1 MKKLFIK
8 FQQQT
13 NPYFLMKNTLFKC
26 LPLFLFL
33 LGVNYLNAKT
43 LSEPEEN
50 GIPKTNITYELSM
63 SEPWTHYFE
72 VSMTLSEIDKI
83 DALSKKDYVDFKMP
97 VWTPGSYLVREYAKN
112 VESVS
117 VTDGKKDLKFDKI
130 NKNTWR
136 VYGKNTKIKISYKV
150 YAFELSVRN
159 SFLDDSHGYLNGAS
173 MFLYVPELKMSP
185 STLTI
190 KPYKN
195 WNTISTGLKKVSDK
209 DFVYYSPDF
218 DILVDSPIE
227 IGTHKVLIFKA
238 LGIPHAIALYSN
250 APLLADEKLTIET
263 FKKVTEAAASV
274 VGEHPCENY
283 TFIIHQLPGIGGGL
297 EHLNSTTCQ
306 TSPTAY
312 MNEGTMKNS
321 MSLIAHEYFHLWNV
335 KRIRPIALGPF
346 DYDNENYTH
355 MLWVSEGIT
364 SFYEDNILLRAG
376 IYTPDDYIKRE
387 QIAISSIEN
396 QAGNTV
402 QPVTESSW
410 DAWIKYYR
418 PNENSRNSTISYY
431 DKGGVLGALLNLYII
446 GETKGQKSLDDVF
459 RYLWNEYYKKQKRGF
474 KDEEFQKACE
484 LIAGKNMDS
493 FFNKY
498 VWKADAIDYNE
509 FYKYV
514 GMTLNKEVDSTTPFL
529 GVTMING
536 KIATVQRG
544 TSAYDGGLNVNDEIL
559 EINGVKT
566 MNPSAAISDKKVGD
580 KVSVKVKRFGQEF
593 TYDIILKANPAIK
606 FKLEK
611 VQNPTA
617 EQEAL
622 YKKWLFIK

>member
-1 MKKLFIK
+1 LFIK

-43 LSEPEEN
+43 LSVPKEN
-50 GIPKTNITYELSM
+50 SIPKTNITYELSM

-72 VSMTLSEIDKI
+72 VSMTLSEIEKI

-117 VTDGKKDLKFDKI
+117 VTDGKKELKFDKI
-130 NKNTWR
+130 SKNTWR
-136 VYGKNTKIKISYKV
+136 VYGKNSKIKISYKV

-173 MFLYVPELKMSP
+173 MFLYVPELKMS
-185 STLTI
+185 SSVLTI

-195 WNTISTGLKKVSDK
+195 WNTISTGLKKVSES

-227 IGTHKVLIFKA
+227 IGTHKVLNFKA

-250 APLLADEKLTIET
+250 APLLADEKLTVET

-274 VGEHPCENY
+274 VGEHPCEDY

-306 TSPTAY
+306 TSPSAY
-312 MNEGTMKNS
+312 MNESTMKNS

-346 DYDNENYTH
+346 DYENENYTH

-376 IYTPDDYIKRE
+376 IFTPDDYIKRE

-396 QAGNTV
+396 QAGNAV
-402 QPVTESSW
+402 QPVAESSW

-484 LIAGKNMDS
+484 LISGKNMDT

-514 GMTLNKEVDSTTPFL
+514 GMTLNKEIDSTTPFL
-529 GVTMING
+529 GVTLNNG

-566 MNPSAAISDKKVGD
+566 MNPTGIISEKKVGD
-580 KVSVKVKRFGQEF
+580 KVSIKVKRFGQEF
-593 TYDIILKANPAIK
+593 TYDIILKPNPAIK

-611 VQNPTA
+611 VQNPTP

>member
-1 MKKLFIK
+1 MKKTLIKQLPILLFI
-8 FQQQT
+8 
-13 NPYFLMKNTLFKC
+13 
-26 LPLFLFL
+26 
-33 LGVNYLNAKT
+33 LGFNYCFAKT
-43 LSEPEEN
+43 HDEIT
-50 GIPKTNITYELSM
+50 IPKTNISYELSM

-72 VSMTLSEIDKI
+72 VSMTLNDIEKI
-83 DALSKKDYVDFKMP
+83 DALNKKDFVDFKMP

-112 VESVS
+112 VESVKVS
-117 VTDGKKDLKFDKI
+117 DGKKDLKFDKI
-130 NKNTWR
+130 SKNTWR
-136 VYGKNTKIKISYKV
+136 VYGKNSKIIISYKV
-150 YAFELSVRN
+150 YSYELSVRN

-185 STLTI
+185 SVLTI

-195 WNTISTGLKKVSDK
+195 WNTISTGLKKVSEK
-209 DFVYYSPDF
+209 DFTYFSPDF

-227 IGTHKVLIFKA
+227 IGTHKVLNFKA

-250 APLLADEKLTIET
+250 APLLADEKLTVET

-274 VGEHPCENY
+274 VGEHPCEDY

-306 TSPTAY
+306 TSPSAY

-346 DYDNENYTH
+346 DYENENYTH

-387 QIAISSIEN
+387 QIAISGIEN

-402 QPVTESSW
+402 QPVAEASW

-431 DKGGVLGALLNLYII
+431 DKGGVLGALLNLYIL

-459 RYLWNEYYKKQKRGF
+459 RYLWKEYYKKQNRGF

-484 LIAGKNMDS
+484 LVSGKNMDS
-493 FFNKY
+493 FFDKY
-498 VWKADAIDYNE
+498 VWKAEPINYNE
-509 FYKYV
+509 YYKYV
-514 GMTLNKEVDSTTPFL
+514 GMTLNKEIDTNTPFL
-529 GVTMING
+529 GVSIVNG
-536 KIATVQRG
+536 RISSVQKG

-559 EINGVKT
+559 EINGMRT
-566 MNPSAAISDKKVGD
+566 MNPTAVISDKKVGD

-593 TYDIILKANPAIK
+593 TYDVVLKANPAIK

-611 VQNPTA
+611 VQNPTP
-617 EQEAL
+617 EQDAL

>member
-1 MKKLFIK
+1 MKKTF
-8 FQQQT
+8 FRQ
-13 NPYFLMKNTLFKC
+13 
-26 LPLFLFL
+26 LPLFLSLIVINLSF
-33 LGVNYLNAKT
+33 AKT
-43 LSEPEEN
+43 IEETT
-50 GIPKTNITYELSM
+50 IPKTNIVYELSM

-72 VSMTLSEIDKI
+72 VSMTLNDIEKI
-83 DALSKKDYVDFKMP
+83 DALNKKDYIDFKMP

-112 VESVS
+112 VESVKVS
-117 VTDGKKDLKFDKI
+117 DGKKDLKFEKI
-130 NKNTWR
+130 SKNTWR
-136 VYGKNTKIKISYKV
+136 VYGKNAKIIISYKV
-150 YAFELSVRN
+150 YSFELSVRN

-173 MFLYVPELKMSP
+173 MFFYIPELKMSP
-185 STLTI
+185 SILTI

-195 WNTISTGLKKVSDK
+195 WNTISTGLKRVSDK
-209 DFVYYSPDF
+209 DFTYFSPDF

-227 IGTHKVLIFKA
+227 IGTHKVLNFKA
-238 LGIPHAIALYSN
+238 LGIPHTIALYSN
-250 APLLADEKLTIET
+250 APLLADEKLTVET

-274 VGEHPCENY
+274 VGEHPCEDY

-306 TSPTAY
+306 TSPSAY
-312 MNEGTMKNS
+312 MNESTMKNS

-346 DYDNENYTH
+346 DYENENYTH

-396 QAGNTV
+396 QAGNAV
-402 QPVTESSW
+402 QPVAEASW

-418 PNENSRNSTISYY
+418 PNENSKNSTISYY
-431 DKGGVLGALLNLYII
+431 DKGGVLGALLNLYIL

-474 KDEEFQKACE
+474 KDDEFQKACE
-484 LIAGKNMDS
+484 LISGKNMDS
-493 FFNKY
+493 FFDKY
-498 VWKADAIDYNE
+498 VWKAEPIAYNE

-514 GMTLNKEVDSTTPFL
+514 GMTLNKETDSNTPFL
-529 GVTMING
+529 GVSISNG
-536 KIATVQRG
+536 KISSVQKG

-559 EINGVKT
+559 EINGIRT
-566 MNPSAAISDKKVGD
+566 INPTAALSDKKVGD
-580 KVSVKVKRFGQEF
+580 KVAVKVKRFGQEF
-593 TYDIILKANPAIK
+593 TYDLVLKSNPAIK

-611 VQNPTA
+611 VQNPSP

>member
-1 MKKLFIK
+1 MKKTLIKQLPILLFI
-8 FQQQT
+8 
-13 NPYFLMKNTLFKC
+13 
-26 LPLFLFL
+26 
-33 LGVNYLNAKT
+33 LGFNYCFAKT
-43 LSEPEEN
+43 HDEIT
-50 GIPKTNITYELSM
+50 IPKTNISYELSM

-72 VSMTLSEIDKI
+72 VNMTLNDIEKI
-83 DALSKKDYVDFKMP
+83 DALNKKDFVDFKMP

-112 VESVS
+112 VESVKVS
-117 VTDGKKDLKFDKI
+117 DGKKDLKFDKI
-130 NKNTWR
+130 SKNTWR
-136 VYGKNTKIKISYKV
+136 VYGKNSKIIISYKV
-150 YAFELSVRN
+150 YSYELSVRN

-185 STLTI
+185 SVLTI

-195 WNTISTGLKKVSDK
+195 WNTISTGLKKVSEK
-209 DFVYYSPDF
+209 DFTYFSPDF

-227 IGTHKVLIFKA
+227 IGTHKVLNFKA

-250 APLLADEKLTIET
+250 APLLVDEKLTVET

-274 VGEHPCENY
+274 VGEHPCEDY

-306 TSPTAY
+306 TSPSAY

-346 DYDNENYTH
+346 DYENENYTH

-387 QIAISSIEN
+387 QIAISGIEN

-402 QPVTESSW
+402 QPVAEASW

-431 DKGGVLGALLNLYII
+431 DKGGVLGALLNLYIL
-446 GETKGQKSLDDVF
+446 GETEGQKSLDDVF
-459 RYLWNEYYKKQKRGF
+459 RYLWKEYYKKQNRGF

-484 LIAGKNMDS
+484 LVSGKNMDS
-493 FFNKY
+493 FFDKY
-498 VWKADAIDYNE
+498 VWKAEPINYNE
-509 FYKYV
+509 YYKYV
-514 GMTLNKEVDSTTPFL
+514 GMTLNKEIDTNTPFL
-529 GVTMING
+529 GVSIVNG
-536 KIATVQRG
+536 RISSVQKG

-559 EINGVKT
+559 EINGMRT
-566 MNPSAAISDKKVGD
+566 MNPTAVISDKKVGD

-593 TYDIILKANPAIK
+593 TYDVVLKANPAIK

-611 VQNPTA
+611 VQNPTS
-617 EQEAL
+617 EQDAL

>member
-1 MKKLFIK
+1 MKKTLIKQLPILLFI
-8 FQQQT
+8 
-13 NPYFLMKNTLFKC
+13 
-26 LPLFLFL
+26 
-33 LGVNYLNAKT
+33 LGFNYCFAKT
-43 LSEPEEN
+43 HDEIT
-50 GIPKTNITYELSM
+50 IPKTNISYELSM

-72 VSMTLSEIDKI
+72 VNMTLNDIEKI
-83 DALSKKDYVDFKMP
+83 DALNKKDFVDFKMP

-112 VESVS
+112 VESVKVS
-117 VTDGKKDLKFDKI
+117 DGKKDLKFDKI
-130 NKNTWR
+130 SKNTWR
-136 VYGKNTKIKISYKV
+136 VYGKNSKIIISYKV
-150 YAFELSVRN
+150 YSYELSVRN

-185 STLTI
+185 SVLTI

-195 WNTISTGLKKVSDK
+195 WNTISTGLKKVSEK
-209 DFVYYSPDF
+209 DFTYFSPDF

-227 IGTHKVLIFKA
+227 IGTHKVLNFKA

-250 APLLADEKLTIET
+250 APLLADEKLTVET

-274 VGEHPCENY
+274 VGEHPCEDY

-306 TSPTAY
+306 TSPSAY

-346 DYDNENYTH
+346 DYENENYTH

-387 QIAISSIEN
+387 QIAISGIEN

-402 QPVTESSW
+402 QPVAEASW

-459 RYLWNEYYKKQKRGF
+459 RYLWKEYYKKQNRGF

-484 LIAGKNMDS
+484 LVSGKNMDS
-493 FFNKY
+493 FFDKY
-498 VWKADAIDYNE
+498 VWKAEPINYNE
-509 FYKYV
+509 YYKYV
-514 GMTLNKEVDSTTPFL
+514 GMTLNKEIDTNTPFL
-529 GVTMING
+529 GVSIVNG
-536 KIATVQRG
+536 RISSVQKG

-559 EINGVKT
+559 EINGMRT
-566 MNPSAAISDKKVGD
+566 MNPTAVISDKKVGD

-593 TYDIILKANPAIK
+593 TYDVVLKANPAIK

-611 VQNPTA
+611 VQNPTP
-617 EQEAL
+617 EQDAL

>member
-1 MKKLFIK
+1 MKK
-8 FQQQT
+8 
-13 NPYFLMKNTLFKC
+13 TLFRQ
-26 LPLFLFL
+26 LPLFLLFIGFNL
-33 LGVNYLNAKT
+33 CNAKT
-43 LSEPEEN
+43 LEEII
-50 GIPKTNITYELSM
+50 IPKTNISYELSM
-63 SEPWTHYFE
+63 SEPYTHYFE
-72 VSMTLSEIDKI
+72 VKMTLSEIEKI
-83 DALSKKDYVDFKMP
+83 DDLNKKDFVDFKMP
-97 VWTPGSYLVREYAKN
+97 VWTPGSYLIREYAKN
-112 VESVS
+112 VESVKVS
-117 VTDGKKDLKFDKI
+117 DGKKDLKFDKI
-130 NKNTWR
+130 SKNTWR
-136 VYGKNTKIKISYKV
+136 VYGKNSKIIISYKV

-159 SFLDDSHGYLNGAS
+159 SFLDDSHGYLNGAT

-185 STLTI
+185 SVLTI

-195 WNTISTGLKKVSDK
+195 WNTISTGLKRVSEK
-209 DFVYYSPDF
+209 DFAFFSPDF

-227 IGTHKVLIFKA
+227 IGTHKVLKFKA
-238 LGIPHAIALYSN
+238 LGIPHSIALYSN
-250 APLLADEKLTIET
+250 APLLADEKLTVET

-274 VGEHPCENY
+274 VGKHPCEDY

-306 TSPTAY
+306 TSPNAY
-312 MNEGTMKNS
+312 INEGTMKNS

-346 DYDNENYTH
+346 DYENENYTH

-376 IYTPDDYIKRE
+376 VFTPDDYIKRE
-387 QIAISSIEN
+387 QIAISGIEN
-396 QAGNTV
+396 QIGNTI
-402 QPVTESSW
+402 QPVAEASW

-431 DKGGVLGALLNLYII
+431 DKGGVLGALINLFIL

-484 LIAGKNMDS
+484 LVSGKNMDS
-493 FFNKY
+493 FFDKY
-498 VWKADAIDYNE
+498 VWKAEPIDYNE
-509 FYKYV
+509 YYKYV
-514 GMTLNKEVDSTTPFL
+514 GMTLNKETDAYTPFL
-529 GVTMING
+529 GITLNNG
-536 KIATVQRG
+536 RISSVQRG

-559 EINGVKT
+559 EINGMKT
-566 MNPSAAISDKKVGD
+566 INLSESISDKKIGD
-580 KVSVKVKRFGQEF
+580 VILVKVKRFGQEF
-593 TYDIILKANPAIK
+593 NFNLVLKSNPVIR

-611 VQNPTA
+611 VQNSTP
-617 EQEAL
+617 EQESL